1 MNHCSLTGRMTRDA
15 AISTSENTTIARFTI
30 ACDRRFKKQGQDNA
44 DFISCVAFGKTAEF
58 VEKYTRKGIKLEIDG
73 RIQTGSYEKD
83 GVKHY
88 TTDVICE
95 TVGFAESKKQE
106 KPEEV
111 ETDGFI
117 NVPVGVAEDMPFA

>member
-1 MNHCSLTGRMTRDA
+1 MNHWSGTGRMTRDA
-15 AISTSENTTIARFTI
+15 AISTKDNMIIARFTI
-30 ACDRRFKKQGQDNA
+30 ACDRRFKKQGQDSA

-58 VEKYTRKGIKLEIDG
+58 VEKYTHKGIKLEIEG

-88 TTDVICE
+88 TTDIICE
-95 TVGFAESKKQE
+95 NIGFAESKKQE
-106 KPEEV
+106 EPKV

-117 NVPVGVAEDMPFA
+117 NVPVGVEEEMPFA